1 MAAPADNDANHGI
14 PERLAK
20 HTVRYANCRDVNA
33 DDLTPMMR
41 HYVQVK
47 QEYPHALLLYR
58 VGDFF
63 ETFFED
69 GITIA
74 RELELVLTSKECGK
88 VVGRVPMAGIP
99 HHALDRYCIQLV
111 EKGYA
116 IAICDQVED
125 PALAQG
131 LVKREVTRV
140 ITPGTVLEEGMLS
153 ARRNNFLAAVVI
165 AGQHWGLAYADVST
179 GEFFTTQHSDLEQV
193 GQELM
198 RLQPSE
204 TLLPTDAPDLRA
216 MLRPGEATDQLP
228 DCLPRQFCYTL
239 RSQGAFSQTEARQ
252 RLLQTFRLRSLEGIG
267 CDHLPLAVRAAG
279 GLLEYLK
286 DTQKE
291 TQVPLQLLSTY
302 VLSDFLVLDHQT
314 RRNLEIT
321 QTSRDGTYNGSLLWA
336 LDRTVTAMGGRALRR
351 WLLQP
356 LLSVSQIQERQ
367 QTLQELVADGSLRT
381 ALQQQLKQ
389 IYDLERLA
397 GRAGSGTANGRD
409 LVALAD
415 SFARLPIL
423 AALVESTQSSFLQAL
438 QHVPPDL
445 EQLGDTLR
453 SHLVE
458 SPPLYLTEGNLI
470 RPGVNADLD
479 TLRDQVKG
487 DQDWIAKLEPSE
499 RQRTGIST
507 LKVGFNKA
515 FGYYISISR
524 SKSDQ
529 APDDYIRKQTLTN
542 EERYITPEL
551 KERETRVFNTQDQIH
566 SLEYEIFQQLREL
579 VGHHADLIRQ
589 VARGVAAADV
599 LAGLAEVAI
608 YQGFCCPDMVDS
620 RELAIAEGR
629 HPVVE
634 QLLPAGF
641 FVPNSTTLGGTLGD
655 RQSAVGEEEC
665 GIRDS
670 EFGNE
675 PVANRQPETSNL
687 QLKTPYS
694 HSPTL
699 HPPLS
704 TPHSSLNSPPDLI
717 ILTGPNASGK
727 SCYLRQVGLIQLM
740 AQVGSFVPASTAR
753 LGICDRIFTR
763 VGAVDDLATGQSTF
777 MVEMNE
783 TANILNHASDRSLV
797 LLDEIGRGTATFD
810 GLSIAWSVAEYLASE
825 IQARTI
831 FATHYHELNELA
843 GILNNIANYQV
854 TVKEMPDQIVFL
866 HQVRPG
872 GADRSYGIEAGRL
885 AGLPPTV
892 IQRAREVMSQIEKH
906 SKIAVGLRQG
916 AQFNGNGKRRKR
928 RSVQEDPVEQ
938 LDMFS

>member
-1 MAAPADNDANHGI
+1 
-14 PERLAK
+14 
-20 HTVRYANCRDVNA
+20 
-33 DDLTPMMR
+33 MMR
-41 HYVQVK
+41 HYVTVK
-47 QEYPHALLLYR
+47 SDYPHALLLYR

-74 RELELVLTSKECGK
+74 RELELVLTSKDAGK
-88 VVGRVPMAGIP
+88 SVGRVPMAGIP

-125 PALAQG
+125 PAQVAQG
-131 LVKREVTRV
+131 VLVKREVTRV

-153 ARRNNFLAAVVI
+153 ARQNNFLVAVVMS
-165 AGQHWGLAYADVST
+165 GQHWGLAYADVST
-179 GEFFTTQHSDLEQV
+179 GEFFTTQNSDLDQL

-204 TLLPTDAPDLRA
+204 TLVPTDAPDLRA
-216 MLRPGEATDQLP
+216 MLRPGEGGELLH

-239 RSQGAFSQTEARQ
+239 RSQGSFSHTEARQ

-267 CDHLPLAVRAAG
+267 CEHLPLAVRAAG
-279 GLLEYLK
+279 GLLEYLE

-356 LLSVSQIQERQ
+356 LLVASKIQARQ
-367 QTLQELVADGSLRT
+367 ATIQELVNNGSLRT

-397 GRAGSGTANGRD
+397 GRAGSGKANGRD

-423 AALVESTQSSFLQAL
+423 SALVESVTSPHLKAL
-438 QHVPPDL
+438 QYVPPEL

-458 SPPLYLTEGNLI
+458 NPPLYLTEGNLI
-470 RPGVNADLD
+470 RPGVNSELD
-479 TLRDQVKG
+479 QLRDQTKG
-487 DQDWIAKLEPSE
+487 DQDWIAKLEPAE
-499 RQRTGIST
+499 RKRTGIST

-524 SKSDQ
+524 SKASQ
-529 APDDYIRKQTLTN
+529 APEDYIRKQTLTN

-551 KERETRVFNTQDQIH
+551 KEREARIFNTQERIH

-579 VGHHADLIRQ
+579 VGHHAGLIRK
-589 VARGVAAADV
+589 VAQAVAAADV

-608 YQGFCCPDMVDS
+608 YQGYCCPKIVES
-620 RELAIAEGR
+620 REIAIVDGR

-641 FVPNSTTLGGTLGD
+641 FVPNSTELGGEA
-655 RQSAVGEEEC
+655 SEVGKHKEEEKKQEPGVRSQELGVGSQESEAKRKVEDGEAQQGEGSKTESV
-665 GIRDS
+665 GIR
-670 EFGNE
+670 
-675 PVANRQPETSNL
+675 
-687 QLKTPYS
+687 
-694 HSPTL
+694 
-699 HPPLS
+699 
-704 TPHSSLNSPPDLI
+704 NSKYPDLI

-727 SCYLRQVGLIQLM
+727 SCYLRQVGLIQLI
-740 AQVGSFVPASTAR
+740 AQVGSFVPADSAC

-825 IQARTI
+825 VQARTI

-843 GILNNIANYQV
+843 GILGNVANYQV

-892 IQRAREVMSQIEKH
+892 IQRAREVMRQIEKH

-916 AQFNGNGKRRKR
+916 AQFNGNGRRKKR
-928 RSVQEDPVEQ
+928 RSVKEDPAEQ
-938 LDMFS
+938 LDIFGF

>member
-1 MAAPADNDANHGI
+1 MIGDREASDNSHGI

-20 HTVRYANCRDVNA
+20 HTVRYANHREVNR
-33 DDLTPMMR
+33 DDLTPMML
-41 HYVQVK
+41 HYVTVK
-47 QEYPHALLLYR
+47 DTYPHALLLYR

-74 RELELVLTSKECGK
+74 RELELVLTSKDAGK
-88 VVGRVPMAGIP
+88 AVGRVPMAGIP
-99 HHALDRYCIQLV
+99 HHALDRYCAQLV

-140 ITPGTVLEEGMLS
+140 ITPGTVIEEGMLS
-153 ARRNNFLAAVVI
+153 ARRNNFLAAIVI
-165 AGQHWGLAYADVST
+165 AGQHWGLAYADIST
-179 GEFFTTQHSDLEQV
+179 GEFCTTQASDLDQLA
-193 GQELM
+193 QELM

-204 TLLPTDAPDLRA
+204 TLVPTDAPDLRA
-216 MLRPGEATDQLP
+216 MLRPGETSDQLP
-228 DCLPRQFCYTL
+228 PCLPRQFCYTL
-239 RSQGAFSQTEARQ
+239 RSQGDFAHTEARQ
-252 RLLQTFRLRSLEGIG
+252 RLLQTFRLRSLEGVG
-267 CDHLPLAVRAAG
+267 CEHLPLAVRAAG
-279 GLLEYLK
+279 GLLEYLE
-286 DTQKE
+286 DTQKS
-291 TQVPLQLLSTY
+291 TQVPLQPLATY
-302 VLSDFLVLDHQT
+302 VLSDFLVIDHQT

-321 QTSRDGTYNGSLLWA
+321 QTSRDGTYHGSLLWA

-356 LLSVSQIQERQ
+356 LLDRDRIQQRQ
-367 QTLQELVADGSLRT
+367 STLAELVNHAPLRQ

-415 SFARLPIL
+415 SFGRLPIL
-423 AALVESTQSSFLQAL
+423 AALAESATSPYLTAL
-438 QHVPPDL
+438 QQVPPEL

-470 RPGVNADLD
+470 RDGVNPELD
-479 TLRDQVKG
+479 ALRSQVKG
-487 DQDWIAKLEPSE
+487 DQDWIAHLEPQE
-499 RQRTGIST
+499 RKRTGIST

-515 FGYYISISR
+515 FGYYISLSR
-524 SKSDQ
+524 SKATQ

-551 KERETRVFNTQDQIH
+551 KEREARVFTTQAQIQA
-566 SLEYEIFQQLREL
+566 LEYEIFQQLRDQ
-579 VGHHADLIRQ
+579 VGQKADVIRR
-589 VARGVAAADV
+589 VAQAVAAADV
-599 LAGLAEVAI
+599 LAGLAEVAVL
-608 YQGFCCPDMVDS
+608 QGYCCPEMVPG
-620 RELAIAEGR
+620 RAIEIAAGR

-641 FVPNSTTLGGTLGD
+641 FVPNDTTLGD
-655 RQSAVGEEEC
+655 RET
-665 GIRDS
+665 DS
-670 EFGNE
+670 STESHPSVPSE
-675 PVANRQPETSNL
+675 AQPNL
-687 QLKTPYS
+687 
-694 HSPTL
+694 
-699 HPPLS
+699 
-704 TPHSSLNSPPDLI
+704 PDLI
-717 ILTGPNASGK
+717 VLTGPNASGK

-740 AQVGSFVPASTAR
+740 AQVGSFVPAQAAR

-783 TANILNHASDRSLV
+783 TANILNHATTRSLV

-825 IQARTI
+825 IRARTI

-843 GILNNIANYQV
+843 SLLDNVANYQV
-854 TVKEMPDQIVFL
+854 TVKELPDQIVFL

-885 AGLPPTV
+885 AGLPPAV
-892 IQRAREVMSQIEKH
+892 IQRAREVMGQIEQH
-906 SKIAVGLRQG
+906 SKIAIGLRKGMG
-916 AQFNGNGKRRKR
+916 ASPNGRKPR
-928 RSVQEDPVEQ
+928 NPKVKEDSMEQ
-938 LDMFS
+938 LDIFGSSLG